1 MTTYCL
7 QKEPYLEKEKSIIR
21 FNTSNDFPWVSISFD
36 DLRTN
41 SQRHMIPVGSVEFTK
56 EFALVNSIAIPY
68 FSTYPDELIPFLGRK
83 IRPGILKDAA
93 NHDFVKPIIVKQ
105 FDGAIKKNLDNVNY
119 DSMIWISEPIIPKY
133 EWRIYILDG
142 KILGYSRYDD
152 NDEEY
157 PLVLSFVEKMIA
169 AFSDA
174 PIGYSLDVAL
184 LEDGRFVLIEAND
197 AWSLGFYPWGTMKEN
212 DYIKLITR
220 RWKEIKKK

>member
-1 MTTYCL
+1 
-7 QKEPYLEKEKSIIR
+7 
-21 FNTSNDFPWVSISFD
+21 
-36 DLRTN
+36 
-41 SQRHMIPVGSVEFTK
+41 MIPVGSVEFTK

-83 IRPGILKDAA
+83 IRPGILKDATD
-93 NHDFVKPIIVKQ
+93 HEFVKPILVKK
-105 FDGAIKKNLDNVNY
+105 FDGTIKKNLDNVNY

-169 AFSDA
+169 AFGDA